1 MKLLY
6 SYRNCTLMGF
16 FVREGKK
23 IKMDKNIVYGV
34 DITKKVT
41 PIIVRDAI
49 IQCFYEAHCNVL
61 ELARETFGHPP
72 EKKFNEMK
80 KSHVKELVQ
89 DIFVR
94 INGDFNKPTKNNLL
108 IVVRNLKDFAKIYRK
123 PKIIKKHV
131 TEIMTLVD
139 KLD

>member
-1 MKLLY
+1 M
-6 SYRNCTLMGF
+6 
-16 FVREGKK
+16 REGKK
-23 IKMDKNIVYGV
+23 ISKNNNIIYGV

-41 PIIVRDAI
+41 PINVRDAI

-72 EKKFNEMK
+72 ENKFEEMK
-80 KSHVKELVQ
+80 KSHVKGLVH
-89 DIFVR
+89 DIF
-94 INGDFNKPTKNNLL
+94 IKIDGDFNNPTKESLL
-108 IVVRNLKDFAKIYRK
+108 LVLQNLKDFASIYRQ

-131 TEIMTLVD
+131 SEIMTLIN